1 MSERTADSGHDP
13 AAQPAFLTA
22 REAAA
27 KLGVHERTIRR
38 AIDRGELPAAKHA
51 GIFRIAPT
59 DLARYRASRP
69 RPARSP
75 PRFLRL
81 VPPAPQRSETA
92 TVPAPLTPLVGRERE
107 LAVAQ
112 ERLRQPDVRLL
123 TLTGP
128 GGVGKTRLALGV
140 AAALG
145 RAFADGVV
153 FVPLAP
159 IRDPGLVSS
168 AIAQAIG
175 VREPRS
181 GQLDEA
187 LRDHLLWRELLLLL
201 DNFEHILPAA
211 PLVTDLLATCH
222 RLKMLVTSRTALHVY
237 GEHNLRVPTFPL
249 PDPTQVPVV
258 GELASNEAVRLF
270 TTRARAVQDDFT
282 LTAENVA
289 AVAEI
294 CRRLDGLPLAIELAA
309 ARSRLLSPQALL
321 DRLDRRLTFL
331 TGGAQ
336 GQPERLRSLREAID
350 WSHDLLSEA
359 EQIVFR
365 RLAVFVDGC
374 TIEAAEL
381 VAGSQGDRV
390 TGRTAARHPDTLSV
404 IDIIASLLDKSLLR
418 RIDHSDSEP
427 RFGML
432 DTIREFALDRL
443 AASGEEE
450 QTRRRHADY
459 FLAVAERSEPGFY
472 GPGQAESV
480 ALLTR
485 EHANLRAALAWT
497 LEACDES
504 TNLRLAVTL
513 GRFWHVGGH
522 LGERQRWLKRAL
534 EGFPDAPATLRAR
547 ALRLLGDGAWDTGD
561 PAEAQHFYERSL
573 VLAHEA
579 NDRLRIAEALM
590 GVGALAA
597 EQRGDFAAAETHL
610 AQSVALREEIGDQW
624 GAALTRLN
632 LAEIA
637 AARGDRVTAR
647 SLIEAALASWQ
658 TLGYR
663 QGIGR
668 ALYMLAQMD
677 EERGDT
683 AAASARYGECLAVW
697 RVIGYRAGVAE
708 AAESAGWLSLGR
720 GEHAAANSL
729 LAESLDVWREMGNRR
744 GIASSLEGC
753 AALAVVRGQPEIARR
768 LAGTAATLRETIGAA
783 PSSLDRSRLDPWL
796 RLARRTL
803 GAELTQIASASGGAQ
818 PIDAAIAEAFGF
830 LTDTIQA
837 GAVDTAPAPAATFG
851 LSPRELEVLR
861 LLARRLT
868 DREIAD
874 ALSISPRTTMHHV
887 SHILDK
893 LGVPTRRDAAV
904 WATRHGFV

>member
-1 MSERTADSGHDP
+1 M
-13 AAQPAFLTA
+13 
-22 REAAA
+22 
-27 KLGVHERTIRR
+27 
-38 AIDRGELPAAKHA
+38 
-51 GIFRIAPT
+51 
-59 DLARYRASRP
+59 
-69 RPARSP
+69 
-75 PRFLRL
+75 
-81 VPPAPQRSETA
+81 
-92 TVPAPLTPLVGRERE
+92 
-107 LAVAQ
+107 
-112 ERLRQPDVRLL
+112 L

-128 GGVGKTRLALGV
+128 GGVGKTRLALAV

-145 RAFADGVV
+145 QAFADGVV

-187 LRDHLLWRELLLLL
+187 LRDHLLRRELLLLL
-201 DNFEHILPAA
+201 DNFEHILPSA
-211 PLVTDLLATCH
+211 PLVTDLLSTCH

-237 GEHNLRVPTFPL
+237 GEHDLRVSTFPL
-249 PDPTQVPVV
+249 PDPTQVSVV

-289 AVAEI
+289 AVAGI

-321 DRLDRRLTFL
+321 DRLDHRLTLL

-336 GQPERLRSLREAID
+336 GQPERLRSMREAID

-359 EQIVFR
+359 EQLLFR

-374 TIEAAEL
+374 TIDAAEV
-381 VAGSQGDRV
+381 VAGEKARGDIPANQHV
-390 TGRTAARHPDTLSV
+390 L
-404 IDIIASLLDKSLLR
+404 DIIASLLDKSLLC
-418 RIDHSDSEP
+418 RIDHNDGEP

-432 DTIREFALDRL
+432 ETIREFALDRL
-443 AASGEEE
+443 TASGEEE
-450 QTRRRHADY
+450 QTRRRHAEY
-459 FLAVAERSEPGFY
+459 FLALAERSEPGFY

-485 EHANLRAALAWT
+485 EHANIRAALAWT
-497 LEACDES
+497 LEAGDAS
-504 TNLRLAVTL
+504 TGLRLAVTL

-522 LGERQRWLKRAL
+522 LGERQRWLERAL
-534 EGFPDAPATLRAR
+534 EGSPDAPATLRAK

-561 PAEAQHFYERSL
+561 PAEAQDFYDRSL
-573 VLAHEA
+573 ALAHEA

-610 AQSVALREEIGDQW
+610 AQSVALREEIGDRW

-637 AARGDRVTAR
+637 TARGDRVTAR

-658 TLGYR
+658 TLDYR

-683 AAASARYGECLAVW
+683 AAAFARYEESLAVW
-697 RVIGYRAGVAE
+697 RVVGYRAGVAE

-720 GEHAAANSL
+720 GEHAAATSL
-729 LAESLDVWREMGNRR
+729 FAESLDIWREMGSRR
-744 GIASSLEGC
+744 GIAPSLEGC
-753 AALAVVRGQPEIARR
+753 AALAVVSGQPEIALR
-768 LAGTAATLRETIGAA
+768 LAGTAARLRETIGAA
-783 PSSLDRSRLDPWL
+783 PSSLDCSRLEPWL
-796 RLARRTL
+796 RLAHVLSARSRHRSPRPGVERSRL
-803 GAELTQIASASGGAQ
+803 MSRSQRPSASWRIRARQ
-818 PIDAAIAEAFGF
+818 PPIRR
-830 LTDTIQA
+830 
-837 GAVDTAPAPAATFG
+837 P
-851 LSPRELEVLR
+851 PR
-861 LLARRLT
+861 RRP
-868 DREIAD
+868 
-874 ALSISPRTTMHHV
+874 S
-887 SHILDK
+887 
-893 LGVPTRRDAAV
+893 G
-904 WATRHGFV
+904 